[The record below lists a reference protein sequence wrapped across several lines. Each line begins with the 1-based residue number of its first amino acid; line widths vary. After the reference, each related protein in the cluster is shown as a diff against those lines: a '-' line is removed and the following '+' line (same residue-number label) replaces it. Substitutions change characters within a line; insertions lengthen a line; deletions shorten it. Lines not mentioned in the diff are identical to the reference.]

1 MERHRRGWPRA
12 SAQRRRDHRGERRRF
27 DSVVTYRPMASNL
40 LVVDVG
46 NTNIVLGIYRSDEL
60 VNSWRLATA
69 RERTSDEYGILAK
82 QLVAESRI
90 TAFEG
95 AIVSS
100 VVPPL
105 NTAMQSMIEK
115 YFGVDALFVE
125 PGVKTGIAIHVD
137 NPQEVGA
144 DRIVNAVAA
153 YAAHGGPVIIV
164 DFGTATTFDVVTS
177 DAKYVG
183 GVIAPGINISA
194 EALFARAS
202 RLPRVE
208 IRRPPTVVG
217 TNTVVNMQSGLY
229 FGYLGLVDGI
239 LARIKRD
246 VRGIKRVIAT
256 GGLAALF
263 EEDSEHIDEIDSELT
278 LKGLKIIWDR
288 NRGKQKAESRKQK

>member
-1 MERHRRGWPRA
+1 MTGATGNLSSMP
-12 SAQRRRDHRGERRRF
+12 
-27 DSVVTYRPMASNL
+27 SNL

-46 NTNIVLGIYRSDEL
+46 NTNIVLGIYRGDVL

-69 RERTSDEYGILAK
+69 RDRTSDEYGILAK

-164 DFGTATTFDVVTS
+164 DFGTATTFDVVTA
-177 DAKYVG
+177 DAEYVG

-208 IRRPPTVVG
+208 IRRPPSVVG
-217 TNTVVNMQSGLY
+217 MNTVVNMQSGLY
-229 FGYLGLVDGI
+229 FAYLGLVDGI
-239 LARIKRD
+239 LARIKQE
-246 VRGIKRVIAT
+246 VAGVKKVIAT
-256 GGLAALF
+256 GGLASLLAQ
-263 EEDSEHIDEIDSELT
+263 DSEYIEEVDEDLT
-278 LKGLKIIWDR
+278 LKGLKIIYDR
-288 NRGKQKAESRKQK
+288 NRAPRRGRSR